1 MNYFGISTDR
11 LVTTGVG
18 PCVCFSVI
26 LNSADDKQIFI
37 EHRSDAYFPS
47 SLTLNNVRLYYKMLL
62 NILFNYVQ
70 NQTLRKSTKKT
81 FKS

>member
-47 SLTLNNVRLYYKMLL
+47 SLTLNNVRLYLQ
-62 NILFNYVQ
+62 NVAEHIVQ
-70 NQTLRKSTKKT
+70 LCPEPDIT
-81 FKS
+81 